1 MFLHVFTGLVLAARV
16 SVAWLWSGHGAVL
29 QLLRNHNILFTKVFQ
44 SLANSNNVN
53 ISPELRKELLQFT
66 TNTSY
71 QESDID
77 YEELDRIEQEYGL
90 QIDRHVVNSGMI
102 ALVFRATVVA
112 NVIKEPTGSDDFR
125 GTVVSRATEEP
136 TGSDDFRATVVPRAS
151 EATPLLSDETEPT
164 LSESKERIIKLKR
177 RCITTRLAADCESL
191 RALYDQVAWFAP
203 RNIFIRVLKPFMKN
217 IGDIISQCD
226 FAAEI
231 RNLRQAK
238 EDFAPLDFI
247 KIPTAYNTPCPD
259 PKAIIM
265 EYIDGTHA
273 LPPDT
278 PLETRLNYLEQF
290 TTFVSYAYL
299 YNAIQHTDLHSG
311 NVLFRPGGIGIIDY
325 GMAIQVA
332 DDMHEVLINMCEITM
347 GKKHL
352 HEVDVIDTFKNL
364 ISPPMVPSEITN
376 RAAVEEICYTLAE
389 PLINMIDIDE
399 LLIMDLIDN
408 LSAELGHTVT
418 LHRDCYKIILSIA
431 MMGQKVTIMGKDY
444 NDSVTLRELER
455 RAQKR
460 AFALIM

>member
-112 NVIKEPTGSDDFR
+112 NVIKEPTGSD
-125 GTVVSRATEEP
+125 AEE
-136 TGSDDFRATVVPRAS
+136 
-151 EATPLLSDETEPT
+151 TPLLSTTEESAET
-164 LSESKERIIKLKR
+164 ESKERIIKLKR
-177 RCITTRLAADCESL
+177 RGITARLAADCESL

-247 KIPTAYNTPCPD
+247 KIPTAYNTPSPD

-332 DDMHEVLINMCEITM
+332 DDMHDVLINMCEITM

-364 ISPPMVPSEITN
+364 ISPPMVPHEINN

>member
-102 ALVFRATVVA
+102 ALVFRATVVPR
-112 NVIKEPTGSDDFR
+112 V
-125 GTVVSRATEEP
+125 TEE
-136 TGSDDFRATVVPRAS
+136 
-151 EATPLLSDETEPT
+151 TPLLSDDTDST

-177 RCITTRLAADCESL
+177 RGITTRLAADCESL

-247 KIPTAYNTPCPD
+247 KIPTAYNTPSPD

>member
-1 MFLHVFTGLVLAARV
+1 MFLHVFTCLVLAARV

-102 ALVFRATVVA
+102 ALVFRGA
-112 NVIKEPTGSDDFR
+112 
-125 GTVVSRATEEP
+125 VVS
-136 TGSDDFRATVVPRAS
+136 RAS

-177 RCITTRLAADCESL
+177 RGITARLAADCESL
-191 RALYDQVAWFAP
+191 RTLYDQVAWFAP

-247 KIPTAYNTPCPD
+247 KIPTAYNTPNPD

-290 TTFVSYAYL
+290 TTFVSYAYF

-311 NVLFRPGGIGIIDY
+311 NVLFRPDGIGIIDY
-325 GMAIQVA
+325 GMAIQVE

-364 ISPPMVPSEITN
+364 ISPPMVPNDINN

-399 LLIMDLIDN
+399 LLIMDLLDS
-408 LSAELGHTVT
+408 LSAELGHTVS

-444 NDSVTLRELER
+444 NDTATLRELER
-455 RAQKR
+455 RAQRR